1 MLAFNVITENPL
13 FIIPILTGFIF
24 CIVGAIML
32 KFPPKT
38 INSLYGYRTLIS
50 MKSQERW
57 DFAQRY
63 SAQKLIEW
71 GFILILIALLGCFF
85 RLPSAFG
92 VIAGLLLMIVCV
104 AIPIIKTE
112 KELRQRFK

>member
-1 MLAFNVITENPL
+1 M
-13 FIIPILTGFIF
+13 
-24 CIVGAIML
+24 
-32 KFPPKT
+32 
-38 INSLYGYRTLIS
+38 
-50 MKSQERW
+50 
-57 DFAQRY
+57 
-63 SAQKLIEW
+63 
-71 GFILILIALLGCFF
+71 LIALLGCFF